1 MKNIY
6 LNITK
11 FNEKSLKSAISF
23 LKKNHVLGIPT
34 ETVYGLGG
42 NAYSDLAVRRIYK
55 IKSRT
60 KKNPLIIHYYSIK
73 DALKDVEV
81 NENFLKIYKK
91 FCPGPITLI
100 VKKKSNSKISKYASA
115 ELQTVGIRFP
125 NHSLTRKLLKKI
137 NFPLAMPSANKS
149 KNISPVSAYDVY
161 DEFGSSIK
169 MILDG
174 GESKIG
180 VESTIVDVRNDIKIL
195 RPGFVTSMKIK
206 KLLKKNIKIKR
217 KSNQIISPGTLGKH
231 YSPGIPMILNA
242 LSAPKKYA
250 FICFGK
256 EKSNHPNSFNLSTN
270 GNLEEAAR
278 NLYKI
283 LRKIKNLK
291 YKKIYVK
298 KIPNKG
304 IGLAINDRIKR
315 ASN

>member
-100 VKKKSNSKISKYASA
+100 VKKSQI
-115 ELQTVGIRFP
+115 
-125 NHSLTRKLLKKI
+125 LKFQSMQAL
-137 NFPLAMPSANKS
+137 NFK
-149 KNISPVSAYDVY
+149 
-161 DEFGSSIK
+161 
-169 MILDG
+169 
-174 GESKIG
+174 
-180 VESTIVDVRNDIKIL
+180 
-195 RPGFVTSMKIK
+195 
-206 KLLKKNIKIKR
+206 
-217 KSNQIISPGTLGKH
+217 Q
-231 YSPGIPMILNA
+231 
-242 LSAPKKYA
+242 
-250 FICFGK
+250 
-256 EKSNHPNSFNLSTN
+256 
-270 GNLEEAAR
+270 
-278 NLYKI
+278 
-283 LRKIKNLK
+283 
-291 YKKIYVK
+291 
-298 KIPNKG
+298 
-304 IGLAINDRIKR
+304 
-315 ASN
+315 